1 MNNATVTTLA
11 LGLALLC
18 LPRVHLAA
26 DYPLESDVSSID
38 AIVNA
43 YYEVISGPEGHVY
56 DAERDRSL
64 HAPQAIITRINAD
77 GVLQRHDLATE
88 QAPFTEPYAAGLFE
102 REIGR
107 IVQQYG
113 NLAQVWSTFEIRN
126 TPDGEVV
133 SRGVTSMS
141 LYFHEDRWWIAS
153 WSTQPEGNE
162 PLPDKYLTK

>member
-1 MNNATVTTLA
+1 MLVVTTTCLVLFAAPAAVLA
-11 LGLALLC
+11 D
-18 LPRVHLAA
+18 

-38 AIVNA
+38 AIVTA
-43 YYEVISGPEGHVY
+43 YYEVISGPVGHIY

-64 HAPQAIITRINAD
+64 HAPQAIITRVNSS

-102 REIGR
+102 TEIGR

-126 TPDGEVV
+126 APDGDVV
-133 SRGVTSMS
+133 SRGVTGMS
-141 LYFHEDRWWIAS
+141 LYYHEDRWWIAS
-153 WSTQPEGNE
+153 WSTQPEGDE
-162 PLPDKYLTK
+162 PLPEKYLTK

>member
-1 MNNATVTTLA
+1 MNYAKTVLA
-11 LGLALLC
+11 LIFLALLVF
-18 LPRVHLAA
+18 PVKTRAD
-26 DYPLESDVSSID
+26 DYPLQSDVSSID

-43 YYEVISGPEGHVY
+43 YYNVISGPEGHNY
-56 DAERDRSL
+56 NAERDRSL
-64 HAPQAIITRINAD
+64 HAPQAIITRTSAD

-88 QAPFTEPYAAGLFE
+88 QEPFTEPYAAGLFE

-126 TPDGEVV
+126 TPDGDVV

-141 LYFHEDRWWIAS
+141 LYYHEDRWWIAS
-153 WSTQPEGNE
+153 WSTQPEGGE
-162 PLPDKYLTK
+162 ALPEKYLVK